1 MIKPVRLLLAFFFA
15 VSLLAPMAH
24 REANAQDQ
32 DQTQAKLATSI
43 NSNLVNAQRYLMLEN
58 TADAQSAVSAAQSD
72 ARLLSPL
79 MTVDATAAADLNSAL
94 GDAAKS
100 ASSGDQV
107 ALAVARG
114 KAWTSILRGAMAQAI
129 DVARRGDADAASAWL
144 LVREFRPTTKFSRP
158 GADATL
164 AVKGL
169 RDGSVTPEEA
179 AVAISADLLDTYQG
193 LLDAALTS
201 AATAV
206 KDGFPIS
213 QGQAVGEAYG
223 YWQMLAPAFESQRDA
238 AARANVDATF
248 NSLVAS
254 VLSGDATAF
263 LQHENDAATM
273 VESFRATPMS
283 AEEQANRAHQLL
295 LYLSLVSVE
304 YGRGVKG
311 TEVIV
316 DIEIVEAQAF
326 IDAARSAFADLRPAL
341 NEIDQATADQVAIT
355 LSTLND
361 QIQAAGKRESVAPSD
376 TIKGATNQAESLLK
390 SIYPDGWESAGG
402 AADFEVISSI
412 LDQMETAVAAGQ
424 YKLAES
430 SRLQAY
436 AIYES
441 GPEKHLLGFAPGV
454 ARAAEEL
461 FWQGNSSSNGLAYAI
476 QDEAS
481 PQEIREIRAALDES
495 LAEGQRRLG
504 AGRPGDGAIVFNAA
518 TIVFR
523 EGLEGVLILASL
535 LASMIGANA
544 RFKKPLSIGA
554 IGALVATAVLFVL
567 ARTVLESL
575 SRYGEK
581 LEAIVSLVAI
591 AILLL
596 VMNWFF
602 HKVYWTKWIAHHHTK
617 RRMLIGGA
625 AGQMLGLVVLGFTS
639 VFREGAET
647 VLFLQA
653 LVLDAGTMVVIEGV
667 ALGLIATAIVG
678 ALVFGLQARLPH
690 KKMLTVTG
698 VMIALVLVMMVGNTV
713 HVMQVVG
720 WMPIT
725 PLGDVIFPYWAGV
738 WLGAFA
744 TWEGIV
750 LQAVSIIFVIGSYF
764 VAEWQHE
771 RTLQRRVAVAESQ
784 AAAVGPAL
792 ERGA

>member
-1 MIKPVRLLLAFFFA
+1 MVKPVRALLVLFFA
-15 VSLLAPMAH
+15 ISLLAPLTRDA
-24 REANAQDQ
+24 AAAQDPGQ
-32 DQTQAKLATSI
+32 SQAKLATTI
-43 NSNLVNAQRYLMLEN
+43 KNSLTTAQRSLMLKK
-58 TADAQSAVSAAQSD
+58 TADASSAVSAAE
-72 ARLLSPL
+72 
-79 MTVDATAAADLNSAL
+79 AAAAELGPLFAVDPSAATDLSA
-94 GDAAKS
+94 AITRA
-100 ASSGDQV
+100 QT
-107 ALAVARG
+107 AVANSDELDLSIARG
-114 KAWTSILRGAMAQAI
+114 LAWTAILRGAMAEAI
-129 DVARRGDADAASAWL
+129 SAAQHGDADRAASWV

-164 AVKGL
+164 AIKGM
-169 RDGSVTPEEA
+169 RDGSVTPTDA
-179 AVAISADLLDTYQG
+179 AAAINADLLDTYQG

-201 AATAV
+201 AVTAAR
-206 KDGFPIS
+206 DGYPIS
-213 QGQAVGEAYG
+213 QGQAVGEAAG
-223 YWQMLAPAFESQRDA
+223 YWQILAPSFETQRDA
-238 AARANVDATF
+238 ATRAQVDATF
-248 NSLVAS
+248 AALLDAVK
-254 VLSGDATAF
+254 SGDSAAF
-263 LQHENDAATM
+263 TQHESDAATI

-283 AEEQANRAHQLL
+283 ADEQANRAHQLL

-311 TEVIV
+311 NEVVV

-326 IDAARSAFADLRPAL
+326 IDAARAAFADLRPAL
-341 NEIDQATADQVAIT
+341 NEIDQATTDQVAA
-355 LSTLND
+355 LLGTLNE
-361 QIQAAGKRESVAPSD
+361 QIQAAGKKTEVVPAQ
-376 TIKGATNQAESLLK
+376 TIKDATSQIDSQLK
-390 SIYPDGWESAGG
+390 GIYPEAWKSAGG
-402 AADFEVISSI
+402 VADFEVISSI

-441 GPEKHLLGFAPGV
+441 GPEKHLLGFAPNV
-454 ARAAEEL
+454 ARKAEEL
-461 FWQGNSSSNGLAYAI
+461 FWQGNGSSNGLAYAI
-476 QDEAS
+476 QDQAS
-481 PQEIREIRAALDES
+481 AKEISQIRANLDEA

-544 RFKKPLSIGA
+544 KFKKPLSIGA

-567 ARTVLESL
+567 ARTVLLSL
-575 SRYGEK
+575 NKYGEK
-581 LEAIVSLVAI
+581 LEAIVSLFAI
-591 AILLL
+591 GILLL

-602 HKVYWTKWIAHHHTK
+602 HKVYWTKWIAHHHSK

-725 PLGDVIFPYWAGV
+725 PLGNVIFPYWAGV

-750 LQAVSIIFVIGSYF
+750 LQTVAVVFVIGSYF

-771 RTLQRRVAVAESQ
+771 RTLQRRVAAAE
-784 AAAVGPAL
+784 ADAGNVGQAL
-792 ERGA
+792 EQGA

>member
-1 MIKPVRLLLAFFFA
+1 VIKPVRFLLALLFA
-15 VSLLAPMAH
+15 VSLIAPLVHQGAS
-24 REANAQDQ
+24 AQDQ
-32 DQTQAKLATSI
+32 SQAKLATSV
-43 NSNLVNAQRYLMLEN
+43 NSNLVDAQRDLMLKK
-58 TADAQSAVSAAQSD
+58 TADAQSAVSAAWND
-72 ARLLSPL
+72 AQQLASLFI
-79 MTVDATAAADLNSAL
+79 VDAAATTDLNTAL
-94 GDAAKS
+94 DDAAT
-100 ASSGDQV
+100 AVTNNDEV
-107 ALAVARG
+107 AFAVARG
-114 KAWTSILRGAMAQAI
+114 KAWTAILRGAMAEAI
-129 DVARRGDADAASAWL
+129 AAAKQGNADAASAWL

-169 RDGSVTPEEA
+169 RDGSTTPDDA
-179 AVAISADLLDTYQG
+179 AAAISADLLDTYQG
-193 LLDAALTS
+193 LLDASLTS

-213 QGQAVGEAYG
+213 QGQSVGEAFG
-223 YWQMLAPAFESQRDA
+223 YWQMLAPEFESQRDA
-238 AARANVDATF
+238 TSRADVDTTF
-248 NSLVAS
+248 ESLVSS
-254 VLSGDATAF
+254 VLSGDTDAF
-263 LQHENDAATM
+263 LQHENDAAAM

-311 TEVIV
+311 EQVVV

-326 IDAARSAFADLRPAL
+326 IDAARAAFADLRPAL
-341 NEIDQATADQVAIT
+341 NAIDQSTADQVAT
-355 LSTLND
+355 ALSTLND
-361 QIQAAGKRESVAPSD
+361 QIQAAGKKESVVTAG
-376 TIKGATNQAESLLK
+376 TIKDGTGRVESMLK
-390 SIYPDGWESAGG
+390 SIYPADWKSAGG
-402 AADFEVISSI
+402 DADFEVISSI

-441 GPEKHLLGFAPGV
+441 GPEKHLLGFAPNV
-454 ARAAEEL
+454 ARQAEEL
-461 FWQGNSSSNGLAYAI
+461 FWQGNGSVNGLAYAI

-481 PQEIREIRAALDES
+481 PKEISEIRAALDQA
-495 LAEGQRRLG
+495 LADGQRRLG

-523 EGLEGVLILASL
+523 EGLEAVLILASL

-567 ARTVLESL
+567 ARTVLLSL
-575 SRYGEK
+575 NKYGEK

-591 AILLL
+591 GILLL

-602 HKVYWTKWIAHHHTK
+602 HKVYWTKWIAHHHTR

-625 AGQMLGLVVLGFTS
+625 AGQMLGLVILGFTS

-653 LVLDAGTMVVIEGV
+653 LVLDAGTLVVIEGV
-667 ALGLIATAIVG
+667 ALGLVATAVVG

-720 WMPIT
+720 WMPIN
-725 PLGDVIFPYWAGV
+725 PIGNVIFPYWAGV

-744 TWEGIV
+744 TWQGVV
-750 LQAVSIIFVIGSYF
+750 LQAVSVVFVIGSYF

-771 RTLQRRVAVAESQ
+771 RTLQRRVAAAESE
-784 AAAVGPAL
+784 AALVGSVV
-792 ERGA
+792 EQGA